1 MRSQLALLQSRRR
14 GRGWKKIKAKTMNNE
29 NYEAQGKN
37 DEGVGMVKR
46 AVKKRRYKEKKKK
59 NMMMSV
65 SKKEGKVL

>member
-1 MRSQLALLQSRRR
+1 
-14 GRGWKKIKAKTMNNE
+14 MNNE